1 MNTWDV
7 LKRPLITEKG
17 TDRQAQLNQYTFEV
31 SPEANKNQI
40 KEAVELA
47 FKVRVTDVHTLNV
60 RGKMRRVG
68 RHKGFTRD
76 WKKAIVTVQQGQTI
90 TDFFEGV

>member
-1 MNTWDV
+1 MNAWDV
-7 LKRPLITEKG
+7 LLRPLITEKG
-17 TDRQAQLNQYTFEV
+17 TDRQAELNQYSFEV
-31 SPEANKNQI
+31 AVDSNKNQV

-47 FKVRVTDVHTLNV
+47 FKVKVADVHTMNV

-68 RHKGFTRD
+68 RHRGMSRS

-90 TDFFEGV
+90 TDFFEGA

>member
-1 MNTWDV
+1 MNAWDV
-7 LKRPLITEKG
+7 LRRPLITEKG
-17 TDRQAQLNQYTFEV
+17 TDRQAQMNQYTFEV
-31 SPEANKNQI
+31 APEANKNQI

-47 FKVRVTDVHTLNV
+47 FKVGVTNVRTLNV

-68 RHKGFTRD
+68 KHKGLTRD
-76 WKKAIVTVQQGQTI
+76 WKKAIVTVQAGQTI